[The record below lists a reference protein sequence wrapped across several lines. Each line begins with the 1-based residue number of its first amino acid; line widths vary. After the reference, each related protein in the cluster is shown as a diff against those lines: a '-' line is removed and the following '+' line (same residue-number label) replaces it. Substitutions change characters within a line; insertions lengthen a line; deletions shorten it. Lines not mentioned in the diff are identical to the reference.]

1 MNYEEDAM
9 IEKIDGK
16 EILDLFNIL
25 RIDIEQ
31 VVDAIVE
38 TKKAGLIPV
47 SIGMKQPELTVLGIP
62 IEFEQNAGED
72 IVVYSEDKSRLN

>member
-62 IEFEQNAGED
+62 IEFEQNAGDE

>member
-1 MNYEEDAM
+1 MNHEEDAM

-62 IEFEQNAGED
+62 IEFEQNAGDE

>member
-16 EILDLFNIL
+16 EILDLFKIL

-38 TKKAGLIPV
+38 TKKSGLIPV
-47 SIGMKQPELTVLGIP
+47 SVGMQHPELTILGIP
-62 IEFEQNAGED
+62 IEFEPNAGDE